1 MKERLTLTNAGL
13 AIFACLLWSTA
24 FAGVKIGLRFA
35 NPFSFAG
42 IRFIL
47 AGLLLVPFCG
57 RFSTFFHIV
66 LSNFKTIIKVSLFQ
80 TVILYGCFYAGITLI
95 PGALGAIVIGAA
107 PLFSAITAH
116 FFMPAD
122 KMTLSK
128 TGSIILGI
136 LGVVVISLSREPW
149 SSEGL
154 KQFAGVLLLV
164 LGCISSAIG
173 NVLVAQD
180 EDRVPP
186 LILNSVQIFLGGLL
200 LFIFSIPLEGLP
212 RFNRFPPTFYAVLI
226 WLSSLSA
233 IAISIW
239 FYLLKRPGIK
249 VSELNL
255 WKFLIPVG
263 GAIISW
269 AILPDESP
277 ELLPVIGMLCVTI
290 SILSY
295 YSSVL
300 LRRT

>member
-1 MKERLTLTNAGL
+1 LKERLTVSDAGL
-13 AIFACLLWSTA
+13 AISACVLWSTA

-35 NPFSFAG
+35 DPFSFAG

-57 RFSTFFHIV
+57 RFSTFLRIIS
-66 LSNFKTIIKVSLFQ
+66 SNFRTILKVSFFQ
-80 TVILYGCFYAGITLI
+80 TVLLYGCFYVGISII

-128 TGSIILGI
+128 TGSIALGI

-149 SSEGL
+149 SAQGL
-154 KQFAGVLLLV
+154 KQFAGVLLLI

-186 LILNSVQIFLGGLL
+186 LILNSAQIFLGGLL
-200 LFIFSIPLEGLP
+200 LFIISIPLEGMPGLYPLP
-212 RFNRFPPTFYAVLI
+212 PVFYAVLL

-239 FYLLKRPGIK
+239 FYLLKKPGIK

-295 YSSVL
+295 YSSAL